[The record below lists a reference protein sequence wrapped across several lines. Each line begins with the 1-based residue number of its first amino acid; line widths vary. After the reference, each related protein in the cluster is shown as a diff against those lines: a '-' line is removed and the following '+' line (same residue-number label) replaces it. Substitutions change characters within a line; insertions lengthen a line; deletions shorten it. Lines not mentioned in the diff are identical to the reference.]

1 MIKKF
6 NRRLGAAF
14 TFSALSSLAVPLAI
28 LSELESDYEYIAVIV
43 ASSVFWLFLIFEQLY
58 MWLANFA
65 RKKLEKTETVTK
77 LRGLPGVISFLK
89 TPFGFVTDV
98 LLVGCTVAYA
108 VLAIGGWGRGLAQY
122 ILLFLIVLTFR
133 WHSIANG
140 KNYRYKLLLK
150 RRRKK
155 NEVND

>member
-1 MIKKF
+1 MNYDFDF
-6 NRRLGAAF
+6 NKINEELEAETKPLTPAEKRRARRL
-14 TFSALSSLAVPLAI
+14 
-28 LSELESDYEYIAVIV
+28 E
-43 ASSVFWLFLIFEQLY
+43 
-58 MWLANFA
+58 A

-98 LLVGCTVAYA
+98 LLVGCTVAYT
-108 VLAIGGWGRGLAQY
+108 VLVIGGWGQGLAQY